1 MGISG
6 AIAAALTDVG
16 VGAATAGTIA
26 SVAAPA
32 LVGAAGGATLSG
44 VTGGN
49 PLTGALTGGLT
60 GGFAGIGGDVLGST
74 IGNVGAEALGGAAGG
89 ALGAGITGGNPLT
102 SAALGGVAGGVQ
114 GYLSGTSA
122 SAGGPTA
129 GAGGAGGTTGAAG
142 TAAPTGVTPGV
153 GAVGPDT
160 AGAGGAGGLS
170 AGGGAVVPA
179 GASSSLTGPSGA
191 VSGAIPASAVTGATT
206 LPASAADTGSSFLSN
221 LNPSNWFGPPVNQ
234 TVTGAG
240 EPFSTVGT
248 AAPGAS
254 TVTQLAPA
262 SVANTVNPTTGLVDF
277 ATGAGGAGAATGPTS
292 VESLFQNPS
301 LANLGNVIAKNPG
314 IALGAAGLGLETI
327 MQPSIPSIS
336 GTTQQ
341 LQSEA
346 AALGSQSA
354 ALESYLQTGTLPTG
368 VQASLNQAAESAK
381 AAIRSQYARMG
392 DSGSSAEAQDLANV
406 DQTVAAQGGSLA
418 LQLLQQGVSEGNLSA
433 QLYQT
438 ILNTATAENAQLSQA
453 IGNFAGSLAGGG
465 TTIRLAAP

>member
-1 MGISG
+1 MCGGGFVKDILQPV
-6 AIAAALTDVG
+6 ADIAAVALAPETGGLSLAVPAGFGVYDAAKGNILGALGNAAAVVG
-16 VGAATAGTIA
+16 GAAL
-26 SVAAPA
+26 P
-32 LVGAAGGATLSG
+32 
-44 VTGGN
+44 GGN
-49 PLTGALTGGLT
+49 P
-60 GGFAGIGGDVLGST
+60 FGS
-74 IGNVGAEALGGAAGG
+74 GGAF
-89 ALGAGITGGNPLT
+89 
-102 SAALGGVAGGVQ
+102 
-114 GYLSGTSA
+114 
-122 SAGGPTA
+122 GGPAA
-129 GAGGAGGTTGAAG
+129 GAGGAGGTIGAAG
-142 TAAPTGVTPGV
+142 TAAPAGVTPGV

-160 AGAGGAGGLS
+160 AGAAS
-170 AGGGAVVPA
+170 SVAAGGGSSGISGGGALVPS
-179 GASSSLTGPSGA
+179 GAESLVGPSGT
-191 VSGAIPASAVTGATT
+191 VSGAIPVSSVTTGATT

-465 TTIRLAAP
+465 TTIRLAAA

>member
-1 MGISG
+1 MCGGGFVKDILQPV
-6 AIAAALTDVG
+6 ADIAAVALAPETGGLSLAVPAGFGVYDAAKGNILGALGNAAAVVG
-16 VGAATAGTIA
+16 GAAL
-26 SVAAPA
+26 P
-32 LVGAAGGATLSG
+32 
-44 VTGGN
+44 GGN
-49 PLTGALTGGLT
+49 P
-60 GGFAGIGGDVLGST
+60 FGS
-74 IGNVGAEALGGAAGG
+74 GGAF
-89 ALGAGITGGNPLT
+89 
-102 SAALGGVAGGVQ
+102 
-114 GYLSGTSA
+114 
-122 SAGGPTA
+122 GGPAA
-129 GAGGAGGTTGAAG
+129 GAGGAGGTIGAAG
-142 TAAPTGVTPGV
+142 TAAPAGVTPGV

-160 AGAGGAGGLS
+160 AGAAS
-170 AGGGAVVPA
+170 SVAAGGGSSGISGGGALVPS
-179 GASSSLTGPSGA
+179 GAESLVGPSGT
-191 VSGAIPASAVTGATT
+191 VSGAIPVSSVTTGATT

-292 VESLFQNPS
+292 VESLFQNPF

-314 IALGAAGLGLETI
+314 IALGAAGLGIETI

-346 AALGSQSA
+346 AALGGQSA

-465 TTIRLAAP
+465 ATIRLAAA